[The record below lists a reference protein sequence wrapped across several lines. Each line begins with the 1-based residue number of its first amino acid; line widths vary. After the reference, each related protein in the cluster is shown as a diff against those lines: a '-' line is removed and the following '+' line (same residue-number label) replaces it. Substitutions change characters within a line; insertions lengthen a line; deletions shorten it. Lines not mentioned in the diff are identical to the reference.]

1 MCPKVEQ
8 VIEFLTLLYRKGL
21 GYSAINTAR
30 SALSSI
36 IFQEN
41 GLPMGEHPLIRR
53 FLKGIFELRP
63 SLPKYNFIWD
73 VNKVFTYFKTLP
85 ALENVSL
92 KNLSYKTVTLL
103 CLVTGQRCQTIHT
116 IDINKIQSF
125 SDKMRITIHKPLK
138 TTKPGKH
145 QAPLELRHYP
155 EEPKLCIVK
164 TLSHYLERTKMLR
177 GENSALFISFHK
189 PHNPVSKDTIARWV
203 KATLSDSGI
212 DTDIFSAHSCR
223 AASTSATKQAGM
235 NLSEI
240 IKSAGWSNER
250 TFAKHYECET
260 YSQNFG
266 DFVFKNKK

>member
-1 MCPKVEQ
+1 M
-8 VIEFLTLLYRKGL
+8 
-21 GYSAINTAR
+21 
-30 SALSSI
+30 
-36 IFQEN
+36 
-41 GLPMGEHPLIRR
+41 
-53 FLKGIFELRP
+53 
-63 SLPKYNFIWD
+63 
-73 VNKVFTYFKTLP
+73 FTYFKTFP

-116 IDINKIQSF
+116 IDINMIQSL

-138 TTKPGKH
+138 TTRPGKH
-145 QAPLELRHYP
+145 QAPLELVHYP

-164 TLSHYLERTKMLR
+164 TLSHYLERTKVLR
-177 GENSALFISFHK
+177 GEHSALFISFHK

-203 KATLSDSGI
+203 KATLSDAGI

-223 AASTSATKQAGM
+223 ATSTSTTKQAGM

-250 TFAKHYECET
+250 TFAKYYEREINP
-260 YSQNFG
+260 QNFG
-266 DFVFKNKK
+266 DFVFENKN